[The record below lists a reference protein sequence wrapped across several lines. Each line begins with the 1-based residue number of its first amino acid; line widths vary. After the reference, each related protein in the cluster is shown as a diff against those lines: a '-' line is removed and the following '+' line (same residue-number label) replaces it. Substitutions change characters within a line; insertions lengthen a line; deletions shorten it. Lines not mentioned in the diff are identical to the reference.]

1 MKYTLLQ
8 TNDASSITAL
18 IDGELY
24 TATDEHPFFVQIV
37 EAVVD
42 GTATPDTF
50 NGEAGVLDYL
60 QLADGV
66 EVRDSVLY
74 YDDEPMHDALAQK
87 IIKMLKANEEP
98 TALVN
103 FLIWLKQNP
112 SRNSRDQLFGWL
124 EQSGFEI
131 TDTGY
136 IIGYKSVYSVR
147 DSDQYHSVSRG
158 TAWVNGEKQTGQIY
172 QKVGDVVTMPRSDV
186 TDNPAESCS
195 YGLHV
200 GTRGYAESFSG
211 DTVLLVYVNPKDVV
225 SVPNDDATKMRVCE
239 YVAGEVFTP
248 ELVEEEP
255 DVEVGEHYFFVNSSL
270 IKRGTWTP
278 DEYRWVG
285 ALELTLSSG
294 KSYTYRDVPF
304 SKWTYLVAEDE
315 AGNASYYFNNFIKDC
330 YALV

>member
-103 FLIWLKQNP
+103 FLIWLKQNQ

-158 TAWVNGEKQTGQIY
+158 TAWVNDNKQTGQIY
-172 QKVGDVVTMPRSDV
+172 QKVGDIVTMPRSDV

-211 DTVLLVYVNPKDVV
+211 NTVLLVYVNPKDVV

-239 YVAGEVFTP
+239 YTVGKVFTP
-248 ELVEEEP
+248 ELFEEES

-270 IKRGTWTP
+270 IKRGTWIS
-278 DEYRWVG
+278 EANGYYG
-285 ALELTLSSG
+285 KLTLTFHDDR
-294 KSYTYRDVPF
+294 TYEYDGVPEDTW
-304 SKWTYLVAEDE
+304 SDLVSEDE
-315 AGNASYYFNNFIKDC
+315 AGNASYYFNKFIKDC

>member
-50 NGEAGVLDYL
+50 NGEAGVLNYL

-103 FLIWLKQNP
+103 FLILLKQNP

-124 EQSGFEI
+124 EQSGFEL

-136 IIGYKSVYSVR
+136 IIGYKSVYSALP
-147 DSDQYHSVSRG
+147 DQYHSVSRG

-172 QKVGDVVTMPRSDV
+172 QKVGDVVTMPRSEV

-255 DVEVGEHYFFVNSSL
+255 DVGLGERYIFVNSSL
-270 IKRGTWTP
+270 IKRGTWIP
-278 DEYRWVG
+278 DYTG
-285 ALELTLSSG
+285 YYGELTLTFHDDRVY
-294 KSYTYRDVPF
+294 KYADVTVDT
-304 SKWTYLVAEDE
+304 WNDLVAGDE
-315 AGNASYYFNNFIKDC
+315 ECNASYYFNKFIKDC

>member
-74 YDDEPMHDALAQK
+74 YDDEQMHDALAQK

-103 FLIWLKQNP
+103 FLVWLKQNP

-136 IIGYKSVYSVR
+136 IIGYKSVYSALP
-147 DSDQYHSVSRG
+147 DQYHSVSRG

-172 QKVGDVVTMPRSDV
+172 QRIGDVVTMPRSDV

-239 YVAGEVFTP
+239 YTVGKVFIP
-248 ELVEEEP
+248 EPPSIEEATLT
-255 DVEVGEHYFFVNSSL
+255 VVYNFVNSSL
-270 IKRGTWTP
+270 IKSATWVP
-278 DEYRWVG
+278 DYTEYYG
-285 ALELTLSSG
+285 ELTVTFHDDRSYKYSG
-294 KSYTYRDVPF
+294 VPYNV
-304 SKWTYLVAEDE
+304 WDDLVAADDNC
-315 AGNASYYFNNFIKDC
+315 NASHYFNTSIKGN
-330 YALV
+330 YEVV